1 MEHIKSEK
9 EFDKIIE
16 NDKVIIDFYAEWC
29 GPCKMLSPILEKVSK
44 EEKLTTYKVNV
55 DDLEDVARRYGIMSI
70 PTVIVFSK
78 GHEHYSKK
86 EYFMG
91 PVLLKKKGKLFREYF
106 QRELKARE
114 ILIQV
119 LPKNYRFKKFLVKRE
134 IKMIQEEI

>member
-1 MEHIKSEK
+1 MEHIKNEK

-78 GHEHYSKK
+78 GKEVKK
-86 EYFMG
+86 NVGFMD
-91 PVLLKKKGKLFREYF
+91 ED
-106 QRELKARE
+106 ELKE
-114 ILIQV
+114 
-119 LPKNYRFKKFLVKRE
+119 F
-134 IKMIQEEI
+134 IK

>member
-29 GPCKMLSPILEKVSK
+29 GPCKMLSPILEKVGK
-44 EEKLTTYKVNV
+44 EEKLATYKVNV

-78 GHEHYSKK
+78 GKEVKK
-86 EYFMG
+86 SVGFMD
-91 PVLLKKKGKLFREYF
+91 ED
-106 QRELKARE
+106 ELKE
-114 ILIQV
+114 
-119 LPKNYRFKKFLVKRE
+119 F
-134 IKMIQEEI
+134 IK

>member
-16 NDKVIIDFYAEWC
+16 SDKVIIDFYAEWC

-78 GHEHYSKK
+78 GKEVKK
-86 EYFMG
+86 NVGFMD
-91 PVLLKKKGKLFREYF
+91 ED
-106 QRELKARE
+106 ELKE
-114 ILIQV
+114 
-119 LPKNYRFKKFLVKRE
+119 F
-134 IKMIQEEI
+134 IK